1 MKRHRRRL
9 PIPQFE
15 FSFAADAFSLFS
27 ETSLDG
33 DRQTRER
40 AEAEEGR
47 RTAEAAQASLFA
59 RRKTKRRSRR
69 LA

>member
-33 DRQTRER
+33 DRLTRER
-40 AEAEEGR
+40 TAAKEAR
-47 RTAEAAQASLFA
+47 RIAEAAQASLFT
-59 RRKTKRRSRR
+59 RRKTKRGSRR
-69 LA
+69 LV